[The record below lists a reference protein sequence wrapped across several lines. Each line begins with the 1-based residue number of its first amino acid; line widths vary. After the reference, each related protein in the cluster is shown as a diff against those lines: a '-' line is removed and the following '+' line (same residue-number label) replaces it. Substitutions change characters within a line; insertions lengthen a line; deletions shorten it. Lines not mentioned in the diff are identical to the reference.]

1 MRDSKTSLN
10 NNHLKTEDH
19 EQQSLQEQKQPS
31 ERHRYTLPLCLL
43 RILYLSRLHE
53 QKHVRKKPE
62 RKRLPTATRL
72 QLRVFSAKRPS
83 ATYGNAVHKNV
94 SGKAQYAIT
103 EDLNDYDTFNE
114 HLDEYLEDPED
125 EITYPPEIYDA
136 LIDDEEE

>member
-1 MRDSKTSLN
+1 MNRNMLERSLN
-10 NNHLKTEDH
+10 ENASPPQRDFSYESS
-19 EQQSLQEQKQPS
+19 QQ
-31 ERHRYTLPLCLL
+31 
-43 RILYLSRLHE
+43 
-53 QKHVRKKPE
+53 
-62 RKRLPTATRL
+62 
-72 QLRVFSAKRPS
+72 KRPS

>member
-1 MRDSKTSLN
+1 MSNNPYKSRNNLLKGIGTLCLFAFCGYYTYQDSMNRNMLERSLN
-10 NNHLKTEDH
+10 ENASPPQRDFSYE
-19 EQQSLQEQKQPS
+19 S
-31 ERHRYTLPLCLL
+31 
-43 RILYLSRLHE
+43 SR
-53 QKHVRKKPE
+53 P
-62 RKRLPTATRL
+62 
-72 QLRVFSAKRPS
+72 KRPS